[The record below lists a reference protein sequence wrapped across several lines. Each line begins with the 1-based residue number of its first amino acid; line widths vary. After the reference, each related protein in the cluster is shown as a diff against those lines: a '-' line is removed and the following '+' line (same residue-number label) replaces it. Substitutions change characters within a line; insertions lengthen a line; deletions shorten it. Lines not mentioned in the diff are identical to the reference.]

1 MAGHRYCP
9 PEPLAGRRKDDLIF
23 ETITRL
29 SSAPL
34 TSTPLGERASRR
46 SAYTPSAGKPAGRG
60 GTIDPSSEEPD

>member
-1 MAGHRYCP
+1 MAR
-9 PEPLAGRRKDDLIF
+9 LAHLRQQ
-23 ETITRL
+23 E
-29 SSAPL
+29 PL